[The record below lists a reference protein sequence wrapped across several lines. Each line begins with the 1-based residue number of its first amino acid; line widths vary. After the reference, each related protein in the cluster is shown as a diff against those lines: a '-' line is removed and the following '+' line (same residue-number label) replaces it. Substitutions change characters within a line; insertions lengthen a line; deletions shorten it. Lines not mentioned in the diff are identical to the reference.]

1 MTLFVEAKT
10 RLGQF
15 SLDVSFISEQG
26 VTALFGRSGSGKT
39 SVIRMISGLSRL
51 DQGRIALDGDVMVDT
66 SRGIYRAPHK
76 RRFGYVFQEARLFP
90 HLDVRKNLNYG
101 RWFAPKNARSD
112 NFDQVVELLGID
124 GLLDRRPGNLSGGE
138 QQRVAIGRALLSS
151 PRLLLMDEPLAA
163 LDESRKSEVLPY
175 LERLR
180 DELGLPI
187 VYVSHSVAEVA
198 RLADRVVLMKD
209 GRIEATG
216 SASEVLRGLAGD
228 TREAAS
234 VLSGT
239 VEDVDAVHRLAR
251 VQTGAGTLL
260 VPAEQ
265 ARVGKTVRVLVP
277 ARDVMIATTR
287 PEGLSALNILAGTVE
302 RIDADGDGMIG
313 VRITCGSETILA
325 RITAFSGSTLE
336 LAPGR
341 QVFAAIKTAALE
353 RR

>member
-1 MTLFVEAKT
+1 MTLSVDAKT

-15 SLDVSFISEQG
+15 SLDVSFTSEQG

-39 SVIRMISGLSRL
+39 SVIRMIAGLSRP
-51 DQGRIALDGDVMVDT
+51 DQGRIVLEDDVVMDAAKGVFLP
-66 SRGIYRAPHK
+66 PHR

-101 RWFAPKNARSD
+101 RWFAPKTGRPD
-112 NFDQVVELLGID
+112 NFDQVVELLGFG
-124 GLLDRRPGNLSGGE
+124 GLLERRPGKLSGGE

-163 LDESRKSEVLPY
+163 LDESRKNEVLPY

-187 VYVSHSVAEVA
+187 VYVSHSVSEVA

-209 GRIEATG
+209 GRIEAIG
-216 SASEVLRGLAGD
+216 GASEVLRDLSGE

-234 VLSGT
+234 VLTGT
-239 VEDVDAVHRLAR
+239 VEAVDDTHRLAR
-251 VQTGAGTLL
+251 VTTGAGTLL
-260 VPAEQ
+260 VPAQQ
-265 ARVGKTVRVLVP
+265 AQVGKKVRVLVP
-277 ARDVMIATTR
+277 ARDVMVATSR
-287 PEGLSALNILAGTVE
+287 PEGLSALNILSGTVE
-302 RIDADGDGMIG
+302 RIDADGEGMIG
-313 VRITCGSETILA
+313 VRIICGSETILA
-325 RITAFSGSTLE
+325 RITAFSGGMLGLT
-336 LAPGR
+336 PG
-341 QVFAAIKTAALE
+341 QAVFAAIKTAALE